1 MLLKTQ
7 TLTNTKIMS
16 FKTTLLT
23 MALLISA
30 IVYSQ
35 ESEFTGKIIDEKTNK
50 TIDYVYIL
58 DSLNKVISVTDEF
71 GFFKFKNSDSIKNLK
86 IFKYGYSEK
95 KILKKN
101 LKDTIYLN
109 PKIIVLDEVVLSSPK
124 KNISTF
130 YKFYFRTYDFKNEIK
145 RRYIDG
151 IVQFEYNKKKNKVE
165 PKILEY
171 RSFSNEK
178 IMESEAKGII
188 RLQYEGTGI
197 PSFKLRSI
205 LEMIKEFKD
214 YDISKEESG
223 YTIFDKLNKVGTIF
237 VNDDWT
243 KEKRA
248 TIIEKNELGKIAK
261 KMGASGKVLFKAEE
275 EHYNSNDN
283 YNSLSYRKIIE
294 KTLFKRKREKEF
306 STYETNSEIFLL
318 ESKKEPFQEDD
329 VKLKRDKSN
338 YKTKYWLENKIIS
351 EINDKIFYQDLKAMK
366 NK

>member
-1 MLLKTQ
+1 
-7 TLTNTKIMS
+7 MS
-16 FKTTLLT
+16 LKTTLLT
-23 MALLISA
+23 MALLINA

-35 ESEFTGKIIDEKTNK
+35 INEFSGKIIDKKTNR
-50 TIDYVYIL
+50 TIDYVYFL
-58 DSLNKVISVTDEF
+58 DSLNKVISVSDEY
-71 GFFKFKNSDSIKNLK
+71 GLFKFNNESSIKKLK

-95 KILKKN
+95 YISIKD

-109 PKIIVLDEVVLSSPK
+109 PKVIVLDEIVLSSPK

-130 YKFYFRTYDFKNEIK
+130 YKFYFRTYDFKNGVK
-145 RRYIDG
+145 RRYLDG

-171 RSFSNEK
+171 RSFASEE
-178 IMESEAKGII
+178 IMESENKGII

-214 YDISKEESG
+214 YDISKEEYG

-237 VNDDWT
+237 VNDDWS

-248 TIIEKNELGKIAK
+248 TLIEKNELGKIAK
-261 KMGASGKVLFKAEE
+261 KMGASGKVIFKSEE
-275 EHYNSNDN
+275 EHYNPDDY

-294 KTLFKRKREKEF
+294 KTLFKRKKDKEF

-318 ESKKEPFQEDD
+318 ESKKVPFQEKE

-351 EINDKIFYQDLKAMK
+351 EINEKTFYQDLKEMK